1 MFPFFFFFSYIL
13 ATFPW
18 AVFLIQI
25 ETSTSCWDFWF
36 PVKSDKYHSTWFNK
50 PLWSSCNVP
59 RTVIMKS
66 WFKRPSLTLKEWT
79 GTFLGGGG
87 VGRSETLWKG
97 TSFGMDCKRWSEFQ
111 LVEEHS
117 MSKNRK
123 EEESGLSKQKGRWA
137 GEVIISQRVWVSWW
151 WGCAEG
157 GIREA
162 SEAGEGDRIL
172 VWFLEAGCRIMDA
185 LAYETKRECVL
196 K

>member
-1 MFPFFFFFSYIL
+1 M
-13 ATFPW
+13 
-18 AVFLIQI
+18 
-25 ETSTSCWDFWF
+25 
-36 PVKSDKYHSTWFNK
+36 KSDKYHSTWFNK

-59 RTVIMKS
+59 RTVLMKS
-66 WFKRPSLTLKEWT
+66 WFKRPGLTLKEWT
-79 GTFLGGGG
+79 GTFWG
-87 VGRSETLWKG
+87 VGVWGDQKLSGKG
-97 TSFGMDCKRWSEFQ
+97 HQFGMDCKRWSEFQ

-123 EEESGLSKQKGRWA
+123 EEESGLSKQKGRWV
-137 GEVIISQRVWVSWW
+137 GEVIISQRVWVSCW

-185 LAYETKRECVL
+185 LAYETKRECVV